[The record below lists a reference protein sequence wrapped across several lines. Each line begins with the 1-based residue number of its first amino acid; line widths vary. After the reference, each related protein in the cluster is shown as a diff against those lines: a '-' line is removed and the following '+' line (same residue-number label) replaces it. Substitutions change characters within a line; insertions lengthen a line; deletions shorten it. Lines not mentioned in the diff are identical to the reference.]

1 MLRAPLSLE
10 KMSYDPEPCTV
21 IYRSQMHKTLK
32 RNFQVMYGADWMAQ
46 LCLSHPRRDG
56 AIARYRCFDPGSAC
70 FTTLSGTVSPCR
82 SVKTVFR
89 LNPRSSSTT
98 T

>member
-1 MLRAPLSLE
+1 MKRCAGGPGLIFLSVVSARRDQDARSDGRIGEIREHAVDAEPVELQVLADRVAGVVRDQAPLRA
-10 KMSYDPEPCTV
+10 SYQ
-21 IYRSQMHKTLK
+21 I
-32 RNFQVMYGADWMAQ
+32 
-46 LCLSHPRRDG
+46 
-56 AIARYRCFDPGSAC
+56 

-82 SVKTVFR
+82 SVKTVFP